1 MRVGRRRVR
10 KASGRSRLWWRIALT
25 AALAAV
31 LLLLSSRSVHEETGA
46 TRLIAPGVVYAQVRT
61 ADGPHEVRVLRIRRD
76 EPTAQVDVG
85 MAQGVLAGLAPL
97 SGIVR
102 AETGRG
108 APIVAAVN
116 GDFFRMVGQ
125 SREGAVFGM
134 TVCGRELVKIGRHDE
149 CFYLTD
155 AGTPGIGILDV
166 EGSVVSGK
174 LRSPIVGL
182 NNPST
187 RNGVTLYTRT
197 WGWAVDDASVVCEL
211 VGGPLRSK
219 GRWNARVVEAVGAGS
234 GRVPQTDEVFLC
246 PHGSHRAGV
255 LGLAVGSEVSIDL
268 SASGLDAPMAA
279 AVGGNWPLLDG
290 GRIVTPRR
298 SLMSKRHPR
307 TAVGYS
313 KDEIVLLTCDGRQP
327 QWSTGL
333 FLDELAQL
341 MLDLGCTDALNLD
354 GGGSTTMWVEG
365 EVVNHPSDGR
375 ERPIGNAVL
384 VRSSGVAAATGER

>member
-1 MRVGRRRVR
+1 MGRRRTE
-10 KASGRSRLWWRIALT
+10 KGSAPSRLWWRIALT
-25 AALAAV
+25 TALAAV
-31 LLLLSSRSVHEETGA
+31 LLLLSSRSVHEEAGT
-46 TRLIAPGVVYAQVRT
+46 TRLIAPGVVYAQVRM

-76 EPTAQVDVG
+76 EPTAQVDVAVARG
-85 MAQGVLAGLAPL
+85 MLAGLAPL
-97 SGIVR
+97 SGIVG
-102 AETGRG
+102 AENGRG
-108 APIVAAVN
+108 TPVVAAVN

-134 TVCGRELVKIGRHDE
+134 TVCGGELVKIGRHDE
-149 CFYLTD
+149 CFSLTD
-155 AGTPGIGILDV
+155 AGTPGIGVLDV

-187 RNGVTLYTRT
+187 KDGVTLYTRT
-197 WGWAVDDASVVCEL
+197 WGWAVDDASVICEL
-211 VGGPLRSK
+211 VGGPLRSQ
-219 GRWNARVVEAVGAGS
+219 GQWTARVVEAVGAAS
-234 GRVPQTDEVFLC
+234 GRAPQADEVFLC

-255 LGLAVGSEVSIDL
+255 LGLAVGSEVSIEL
-268 SASGLDAPMAA
+268 STSGLDAPIAA
-279 AVGGNWPLLDG
+279 AVGGNWPLLEG

-298 SLMSKRHPR
+298 SLVSKRHPR

-327 QWSTGL
+327 EWSTGL

-354 GGGSTTMWVEG
+354 GGGSTTMWVDG
-365 EVVNHPSDGR
+365 EVVNRPSEGR
-375 ERPIGNAVL
+375 ERQIGNAVL
-384 VRSSGVAAATGER
+384 VRSSGVAAATGGR